1 MEMKR
6 HWIPKNFELTFPVFF
21 YHNFKEMYHLVR
33 VIDLKSLQIL
43 KSPLFIRFMGWL
55 WKILVFEFVQSKGY
69 PFTKNPSFLI
79 ILIKIRQYP
88 WDFILEKIHDFH
100 RNFLEIVKIL
110 KIFFH
115 FSFPLFL
122 IFLDIS
128 QFFEWLSKENR
139 LERCLNWIFTLESR
153 CKINFGFLWKTH
165 FMGLNEMKSL
175 LGTWN
180 PNPNPK
186 NFLSI
191 SSKFSS

>member
-1 MEMKR
+1 M
-6 HWIPKNFELTFPVFF
+6 
-21 YHNFKEMYHLVR
+21 
-33 VIDLKSLQIL
+33 
-43 KSPLFIRFMGWL
+43 
-55 WKILVFEFVQSKGY
+55 LVFEFVQSKGY
-69 PFTKNPSFLI
+69 PFTKNPYFLI
-79 ILIKIRQYP
+79 ILIKIHQYP

-186 NFLSI
+186 KFLSI